1 MAAYLQK
8 EDLFPHLAGFP
19 GALPDVKEASPN
31 VTDLRLVSGVKNFEH
46 IPSLSKLKR
55 LWCFGL
61 TEKGLGIVSQCRS
74 LERLYIDGLR
84 FENLE
89 ALMRLPGLAV
99 LSVDSA
105 TKVLS
110 FADVGQLA
118 KLRGLSVVNFPKVHS
133 LSPLRELRR
142 LEALVVAGSIWTRMT
157 VDTLTPVA
165 ELTDLRYLN
174 LTNLKARDES
184 LEPLSNLQSL
194 EVLDLP
200 NYYPVAEFARLAARL
215 TGTRCTWFDPAT
227 PLPTVSCQRCESG
240 TLVMLTGKGK
250 PLLCSQCDESRLK
263 AHEDTFNALKA
274 GAS

>member
-1 MAAYLQK
+1 MAYLRK
-8 EDLFPHLAGFP
+8 EDLFPHLAAFP
-19 GALPDVKEASPN
+19 EALPDLKQAPETL
-31 VTDLRLVSGVKNFEH
+31 TDLRLVSRVKNFED
-46 IPSLSKLKR
+46 ILRLSKLKR

-61 TEKGLGIVSQCRS
+61 NDKQLGIVSQMSS
-74 LERLYIDGLR
+74 LERLYVEGFRIEKLA
-84 FENLE
+84 
-89 ALMRLPGLAV
+89 ALARLPGLVV

-110 FADVGQLA
+110 LA
-118 KLRGLSVVNFPKVHS
+118 ELERLATLRGLSVVNFPKVPS
-133 LSPLRELRR
+133 LSPLRGLRH

-165 ELTDLRYLN
+165 ELGDLRYLN

-200 NYYPVAEFARLAARL
+200 NFYPVAEFARLAARL
-215 TGTRCTWFDPAT
+215 KHTRCTWFDPVT
-227 PLPTVSCQRCESG
+227 PLATVNCRKCESG

-250 PLLCSQCDESRLK
+250 PLLCSRCDESRLK
-263 AHEDTFNALKA
+263 EHEDTFNALKA
-274 GAS
+274 SAS